1 MHLVQS
7 MRRLPSWALPLVLG
21 IIVVLLPQLGV
32 GLSLQRQIV
41 LTAILALLV
50 SGLNLS
56 LGYAGELALGGA
68 AVYAVGAYV
77 SGYLGVHG
85 HTDILL
91 QLVVSG
97 VIALVVGLV
106 TGIPGLRLGN
116 WSLAMTSFFLVLL
129 VPDLIALFPDQTGG
143 RIGLAGIQLPTL
155 FGHALDQEAYYVF
168 VTVVTLLWLLVMR
181 NLVVSRHGIAFR
193 VLRQSPVLAAS
204 NGISVYRLKLTAY
217 ALGAVPAG
225 FAGTLFANLDHYI
238 SPDAF
243 GFALAIS
250 ILAASIL
257 GGSMSVYGAVAGAA
271 IMQFGPME
279 STSFQKYALVVY
291 GAFLIVGGVVLSE
304 GLAGICRRVLRR
316 ARTMVAARLAAG
328 DKSAHDVAPDQAAA
342 ADIGTLPGAA
352 LRVSGLSKS
361 FAGIKALSDVTLQA
375 EPGKVTAVIGP
386 NGSGKTTLLNAIS
399 GFYRADSGTIVVGD
413 SSPRTRRPHQLARAG
428 ITRTFQTP
436 LVPTGIT
443 VEQAVAAGRYM
454 AQYRSML
461 STILRLPGYRRTR
474 NADHVEACRVLAL
487 IGIEDLADADAAS
500 LPLGTRRLLEVARAL
515 IAKPRLV
522 LLDEAAS
529 GLDEDEVDKLAVL
542 VARIRDAGGT
552 VILVEHNFGLVLSLA
567 DRIHVLAQG
576 RLIASGSAAEIEND
590 PAVLREYLG
599 IEADEN
605 TADDAIETF
614 AQARAEADQ
623 LVEPQAP
630 EPMDAE
636 LARPTAVRV
645 EKGSSA

>member
-1 MHLVQS
+1 MPLVHAV
-7 MRRLPSWALPLVLG
+7 RRLPSWALPLVLG
-21 IIVVLLPQLGV
+21 IVVLFLPQLGA
-32 GLSLQRQIV
+32 GLSLQRQII
-41 LTAILALLV
+41 LSAILALLV

-91 QLVVSG
+91 QLGVSG
-97 VIALVVGLV
+97 VIALVVGLLS
-106 TGIPGLRLGN
+106 GIPGLRLGN

-129 VPDLIALFPDQTGG
+129 VPDLIALFPEQTGG
-143 RIGLAGIQLPTL
+143 RIGLAAIQFPTL
-155 FGHALDQEAYYVF
+155 FGHALDQQAYYACVI
-168 VTVVTLLWLLVMR
+168 VVTLLWLLVMR

-204 NGISVYRLKLTAY
+204 NGMSVYRLKLTAY
-217 ALGAVPAG
+217 ALSGVPAG

-243 GFALAIS
+243 GFALVVS

-257 GGSMSVYGAVAGAA
+257 GGAMSVYGAVAGAA

-291 GAFLIVGGVVLSE
+291 GAFLIVGGVLLSE
-304 GLAGICRRVLRR
+304 GLAGICRNLLRR
-316 ARTMVAARLAAG
+316 AGHVLTRRMSGAQPAQGVVT
-328 DKSAHDVAPDQAAA
+328 A
-342 ADIGTLPGAA
+342 ADDAGPVAQLDALPGAA
-352 LRVSGLSKS
+352 LAVTGLSKS
-361 FAGIKALSDVTLQA
+361 FAGLKALSDVTLSA
-375 EPGKVTAVIGP
+375 AAGEVTAVIGP
-386 NGSGKTTLLNAIS
+386 NGSGKTTLLNVIS

-413 SSPRTRRPHQLARAG
+413 TPPATRRPHELARAG

-436 LVPTGIT
+436 LVPAGVT

-454 AQYRSML
+454 TEYRSMP
-461 STILRLPGYRRTR
+461 SAVLRLPGYRRTR
-474 NADHVEACRVLAL
+474 AADHAEARRVLAL
-487 IGIEDLADADAAS
+487 IGIEDLADVAAAS

-515 IAKPRLV
+515 IAKPRLL

-529 GLDEDEVDKLAVL
+529 GLDEDEVDKLAQL
-542 VARIRDAGGT
+542 IMRIRDAGGS
-552 VILVEHNFGLVLSLA
+552 VILVEHNFRLVLSLA

-576 RLIASGSAAEIEND
+576 RLIASGTADEIEND

-599 IEADEN
+599 VDPGGDEDGEAL
-605 TADDAIETF
+605 ETF
-614 AQARAEADQ
+614 AAARAEAEQRGPTD
-623 LVEPQAP
+623 E
-630 EPMDAE
+630 E
-636 LARPTAVRV
+636 LAQPAAARAQ
-645 EKGSSA
+645 KGGPA